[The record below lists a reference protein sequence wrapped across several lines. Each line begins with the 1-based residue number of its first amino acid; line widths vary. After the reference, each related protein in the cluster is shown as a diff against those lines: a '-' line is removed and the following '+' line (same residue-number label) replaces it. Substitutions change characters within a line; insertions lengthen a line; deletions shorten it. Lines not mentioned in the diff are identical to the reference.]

1 MQNNRLIEL
10 VRAYAEHFAQYRR
23 TDYNETEVRNDFIN
37 PFFEILGWDVLN
49 KKKLPQ
55 HLREVKHEASVYVEE
70 DGENRKKKPD
80 YAFHLGTEVCFFLE
94 TKKPSVNIME
104 NKEAAF
110 QTRRYGWNGNLKAS
124 ILSNFTDMIIYDTSI
139 RPSENDEVSKAM
151 IAHYHYT
158 EYVDKFKGSKDFKLF
173 SNAATIFLTTNKDRK

>member
-80 YAFHLGTEVCFFLE
+80 YAFHLGTEVCFFLKRKSQALILWKI
-94 TKKPSVNIME
+94 KKLHF
-104 NKEAAF
+104 KHA
-110 QTRRYGWNGNLKAS
+110 
-124 ILSNFTDMIIYDTSI
+124 DMDG
-139 RPSENDEVSKAM
+139 
-151 IAHYHYT
+151 T
-158 EYVDKFKGSKDFKLF
+158 E
-173 SNAATIFLTTNKDRK
+173 I